1 VINGNFPD
9 SRESRVVD
17 QVPRRH
23 STVKDGDRLLNVI
36 TVPYFVIR
44 GAGRFCRNSS
54 STPPYRLSLSS
65 VGLHI
70 IIWEGRGE
78 GGSNE
83 RPHRRAAASKLL
95 HCTTEEDPPFQ
106 ASRLPDFPVPLGTHP
121 GGMSIGCPCQSKLCL
136 VSGPPKAPEGTKD
149 AARRWVS
156 WILI

>member
-106 ASRLPDFPVPLGTHP
+106 ASRLPGFQASRLPDFPVPLGTHP
-121 GGMSIGCPCQSKLCL
+121 GGCQSAAP
-136 VSGPPKAPEGTKD
+136 VSPSS
-149 AARRWVS
+149 V
-156 WILI
+156 